1 MTIETE
7 SKNLNKAE
15 RVEFVLQRL
24 QELYPN
30 PPIPLDHKDPYTLL
44 VAVLLSAQCTDER
57 VNLVTPA
64 LWELADNPYDM
75 MKVPVNEIQEAI
87 RSCGLAPQKAKAIA
101 GLSKILVEEHDG
113 QVPADIAALE
123 RLPGVGHKTASV
135 VMSQAFKIPAFPV
148 DTHIHRLAQRWGLT
162 SGKNVQQTERDLK
175 RLFSKEHWNSLHLQM
190 IYYGREFCSA
200 RGCDGTR
207 CDICRGCYPARKK
220 PKLVRKP

>member
-1 MTIETE
+1 MRGSRAAHIPFCEKLMTIETE

-57 VNLVTPA
+57 VNLVTPG

-87 RSCGLAPQKAKAIA
+87 RSCGLEIGRAHSELQ
-101 GLSKILVEEHDG
+101 SRRHLVCRLL
-113 QVPADIAALE
+113 LE
-123 RLPGVGHKTASV
+123 
-135 VMSQAFKIPAFPV
+135 
-148 DTHIHRLAQRWGLT
+148 
-162 SGKNVQQTERDLK
+162 
-175 RLFSKEHWNSLHLQM
+175 
-190 IYYGREFCSA
+190 
-200 RGCDGTR
+200 
-207 CDICRGCYPARKK
+207 KK
-220 PKLVRKP
+220 